1 MDFNELPEDIKNEFI
16 EAVKGDTLSPE
27 SLYKNVI
34 NSTGTTGQIA
44 NIFELPFGLV
54 LKVRELNKLI

>member
-1 MDFNELPEDIKNEFI
+1 MNFNKLPEDIKNEFI
-16 EAVKGDTLSPE
+16 EAVEGDTLAPE

-34 NSTGTTGQIA
+34 NSTGTIGQIA
-44 NIFELPFGLV
+44 NIFELPFELV

>member
-1 MDFNELPEDIKNEFI
+1 MDFNELPRDIQDEFI
-16 EAVKGDTLSPE
+16 EAVEDDTLSPE

-54 LKVRELNKLI
+54 LKVRDLNGLI

>member
-1 MDFNELPEDIKNEFI
+1 MNFNELPKDIQDEFI
-16 EAVKGDTLSPE
+16 KAVKGDTLSPE

-54 LKVRELNKLI
+54 LKVRDLNKLI

>member
-1 MDFNELPEDIKNEFI
+1 MNFNELPKVIQDEFI
-16 EAVKGDTLSPE
+16 KAVEGDTISSE
-27 SLYKNVI
+27 SLYRNVI

-44 NIFELPFGLV
+44 NIFGLPFGLV

>member
-1 MDFNELPEDIKNEFI
+1 MNFNELPKVIQDEFTK
-16 EAVKGDTLSPE
+16 AVEGDSLSPE

-34 NSTGTTGQIA
+34 NSTGATGQIA

>member
-34 NSTGTTGQIA
+34 NSTGTTGQIT